1 MGVIVGIR
9 RDWFPWAGSVVL
21 FALASSI
28 YIWCYL
34 MPQTVTTIYVIRHAE
49 RADASNASPLSPAGQ
64 ARAEALVHVLG
75 LATIN
80 AIFVTNTIR
89 SQQTAAPLA
98 AHFGLSP
105 ITYDQTDAQSLA
117 SDILVAHSGQ
127 GILVVAHS
135 ETVDDVT
142 GALGAAG
149 VAQLP
154 GSSFDRMFVIHR
166 FGNFVHLDQL
176 RYGLETP

>member
-1 MGVIVGIR
+1 MSHVVGIR
-9 RDWFPWAGSVVL
+9 RDWFPWAVSVVL
-21 FALASSI
+21 FALASVI

-34 MPQTVTTIYVIRHAE
+34 MPQTVTTIYVVRHAE
-49 RADASNASPLSPAGQ
+49 RADASDASPLSPAGH
-64 ARAEALVHVLG
+64 ARAQELVHVLG

-80 AIFVTNTIR
+80 AIFVTEKIR

-98 AHFGLSP
+98 AHFGLSL
-105 ITYDQTDAQSLA
+105 ITYGQTDAQSLA
-117 SDILVAHSGQ
+117 RDILAAHSGQ

-142 GALGAAG
+142 GALGAAD
-149 VAQLP
+149 VAELS
-154 GSSFDRMFVIHR
+154 GSSFDRLFVIHR